1 MNATVT
7 YTDEYVAKA
16 LNKANEA
23 AKAAKAENDYDGG
36 TCNLDSPT
44 LFFDNTVRDSR
55 VQKIA
60 ALAGIGLDKTKWFK
74 RRCYFV
80 RTAIDGQGSLR
91 SRMAESACKVLREA
105 GLDAMMFYHAD

>member
-1 MNATVT
+1 MNAAETF
-7 YTDEYVAKA
+7 TDEAIAELLKRA
-16 LNKANEA
+16 DA
-23 AKAAKAENDYDGG
+23 AARAAKAENDDDGG

-44 LFFDNTVRDSR
+44 LFFDKTVRDSR

-60 ALAGIGLDKTKWFK
+60 AMAGIGLDKTKWFK

-80 RTAIDGQGSLR
+80 RTETDGQGNRR
-91 SRMAESACKVLREA
+91 SRMAEAACKVLREA